1 MFMRRSAIFLSAAV
15 LAACGLAA
23 GPSRADE
30 VSDFYKGKTIT
41 ISIGYGPGGGYDT
54 YTRAVARHIGKHIPG
69 NPNVIVQNM
78 PGAGSRLAANWLFNV
93 APKDGTALAV
103 IGENSALDQALKEE
117 GVQFDVAKFNWIGN
131 PIADSNVTF
140 VWASTGLGSLDDV
153 IAKGGLICGGTGAS
167 SPSILQPTILNN
179 LLNAR
184 IKIVTGYPGGGDVNL
199 AMERNEVNC
208 RGSNSW
214 ASTKSTT
221 RQWLDERKINI
232 LVQFS
237 VKKDPSIS
245 QYQGKNVPIV
255 TELAKNETDRKAL
268 AALVAGTAFGRPL
281 LAPPAVPAMRVAALR
296 KAFDDTMK
304 DAAFVEETGKAKM
317 DLNPIGGAELQK
329 VAQDSVAID
338 DSVVKRVRELIEI
351 KDLQEAPAQ
360 PKGKGKSE

>member
-1 MFMRRSAIFLSAAV
+1 MMIHRLVPVALFAAFS
-15 LAACGLAA
+15 LIAA
-23 GPSRADE
+23 GPARAADA
-30 VSDFYKGKTIT
+30 VADFYKGKAIT

-54 YTRAVARHIGKHIPG
+54 YTRAVARHIGKYIPG

-78 PGAGSRLAANWLFNV
+78 PGAGSRLAANWLYNV
-93 APKDGTALAV
+93 APKDGTALGV

-131 PIADSNVTF
+131 PISDSNVTF
-140 VWASTGLGSLDDV
+140 VWASTGIATLDDQ
-153 IAKGGLICGGTGAS
+153 IKKGGAICGGTGAS

-179 LLNAR
+179 LLNAK

-221 RQWLDERKINI
+221 RQWIEDHKINI

-237 VKKDPSIS
+237 TRKDPEIS
-245 QYQGKNVPIV
+245 EYMKRDVPVI
-255 TELAKNETDRKAL
+255 TELAKNDTDRKAL

-281 LAPPAVPAMRVAALR
+281 LTAPGVPAARVAALR
-296 KAFDDTMK
+296 KAFDATMTDK
-304 DAAFVEETGKAKM
+304 DFVAETIKAKM
-317 DLNPIGGAELQK
+317 DLNPVPGAELQK
-329 VAQDSVAID
+329 VAQASVEID
-338 DSVVKRVRELIEI
+338 ESVVKRVRELIET
-351 KDLQEAPAQ
+351 KELQDAPAQ
-360 PKGKGKSE
+360 PKGKKSK

>member
-1 MFMRRSAIFLSAAV
+1 MIRRLIPAALFVAVGLLSAGPAS
-15 LAACGLAA
+15 AADAIA
-23 GPSRADE
+23 
-30 VSDFYKGKTIT
+30 DFYKGKTVT
-41 ISIGYGPGGGYDT
+41 ISVGYTPGGGYDV

-69 NPNVIVQNM
+69 NPNVVVQNM
-78 PGAGSRLAANWLFNV
+78 PGAGSRLAANWLYNV
-93 APKDGTALAV
+93 APKDGTAWAV
-103 IGENSALDQALKEE
+103 IGENSALDQALKED
-117 GVQFDVAKFNWIGN
+117 GVNFDVAKFNWIGN

-140 VWASTGLGSLDDV
+140 INASTGIVSLEDQ
-153 IAKGGLICGGTGAS
+153 INKGGAICGGTGAS

-179 LLNAR
+179 LLNAK

-221 RQWLDERKINI
+221 RQWLEERKINI

-237 VKKDPSIS
+237 VRKDPEIS
-245 QYQGKNVPIV
+245 EYMKRDVPVI

-281 LAPPAVPAMRVAALR
+281 LTAPGVPEARVAALR

-304 DAAFVEETGKAKM
+304 DPAFVEETTKAKM
-317 DLNPIGGAELQK
+317 DLNPVGGAELQK
-329 VAQDSVAID
+329 VAQSSVAID
-338 DSVVKRVRELIEI
+338 DTVIKRVRELIQI
-351 KDLQEAPAQ
+351 KDLQDAPAQ
-360 PKGKGKSE
+360 PKGAKKG

>member
-1 MFMRRSAIFLSAAV
+1 MFMRRSAIFLTASLLASAP
-15 LAACGLAA
+15 LAA
-23 GPSRADE
+23 GSARADE
-30 VSDFYKGKTIT
+30 IADFYKGKTVT
-41 ISIGYGPGGGYDT
+41 ISIGYGPGGGYDV
-54 YTRAVARHIGKHIPG
+54 YTRAVARHIGKYIPG

-78 PGAGSRLAANWLFNV
+78 PGAGSRLAANWLYNV

-131 PIADSNVTF
+131 PIADTNISF
-140 VWASTGLGSLDDV
+140 VNASTGLTSLDDV
-153 IAKGGLICGGTGAS
+153 LQKGGLICGGTGAS

-179 LLNAR
+179 LLNAK

-199 AMERNEVNC
+199 ALERNEVNC

-221 RQWLDERKINI
+221 RQWLDDRKINI

-237 VKKDPSIS
+237 VKKDPTIS
-245 QYQGKNVPIV
+245 QYQGKDVPIV
-255 TELAKNETDRKAL
+255 TDLAKNETDRKAL
-268 AALVAGTAFGRPL
+268 AALVAGTAFGRPIL
-281 LAPPAVPAMRVAALR
+281 TAPGVPGPRVDALR

-304 DAAFVEETGKAKM
+304 DAAFVEETAKAKM

-329 VAQDSVAID
+329 VAQASVAID
-338 DSVVKRVRELIEI
+338 DAVVKRVRELIEI
-351 KDLQEAPAQ
+351 KDLQDAPAQ
-360 PKGKGKSE
+360 PKGEKK

>member
-1 MFMRRSAIFLSAAV
+1 MIQRLIPAALLAV
-15 LAACGLAA
+15 LGLMSA
-23 GPSRADE
+23 GPAHAADA
-30 VSDFYKGKTIT
+30 VADFYKGKTIT

-54 YTRAVARHIGKHIPG
+54 YTRAVARHIGKYIPG

-78 PGAGSRLAANWLFNV
+78 PGAGSRLAANWLYQV
-93 APKDGTALAV
+93 APKDGTALGV

-131 PIADSNVTF
+131 PISDSNVTF

-153 IAKGGLICGGTGAS
+153 VKKGGLICGGTGAS

-179 LLNAR
+179 LLNAK

-221 RQWLDERKINI
+221 RQWIEDHKINI

-237 VKKDPSIS
+237 THKDPEIS
-245 QYQGKNVPIV
+245 EYMKRDVPVI
-255 TELAKNETDRKAL
+255 TELAKSDTDRKAL
-268 AALVAGTAFGRPL
+268 AALVAGTAFGRPI
-281 LAPPAVPAMRVAALR
+281 LAPPDVPAARVAALR
-296 KAFDDTMK
+296 KAFDETMK
-304 DAAFVEETGKAKM
+304 DRDFVAETSKAKM
-317 DLNPIGGAELQK
+317 ELNPIPGAELQK
-329 VAQDSVAID
+329 IAQSSVAID
-338 DSVVKRVRELIEI
+338 DSVVKRVRELIET
-351 KDLQEAPAQ
+351 KDLHEAPAQ
-360 PKGKGKSE
+360 PKAKGKSSK